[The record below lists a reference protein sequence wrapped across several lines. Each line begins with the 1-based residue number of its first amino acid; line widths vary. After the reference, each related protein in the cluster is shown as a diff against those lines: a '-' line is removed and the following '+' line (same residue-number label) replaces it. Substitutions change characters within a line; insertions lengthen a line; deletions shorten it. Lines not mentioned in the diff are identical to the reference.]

1 MSLLAIIP
9 ARGGSKR
16 ILRKNIKMLAG
27 KPLISWT
34 IDVAKKVKCID
45 EIFVSTDNLEIAN
58 ISESHGIVV
67 PFLRPAKLSKDNSK
81 SIDLVL
87 HALEN
92 FRRYDWVLLLQ
103 PTSPLRSSLD
113 IENIYKLCIESNA
126 SSAVSICEISKNSEW
141 LYKINNDQKLLPFQ
155 NYNEDI
161 FSKKISSNIFT
172 LNGALYLTKTEFLKK
187 HKSFINEDT
196 LGYVMPKE
204 NSVDIDTLDDW
215 KLAEYYLK

>member
-16 ILRKNIKMLAG
+16 ILKKNIKMLAG

-34 IDVAKKVKCID
+34 IDVAKKAKCID
-45 EIFVSTDNLEIAN
+45 EIFVSTDDLEIAN
-58 ISESHGIVV
+58 ISESCGIEV
-67 PFLRPAKLSKDNSK
+67 PFLRPAKFSTDNSM

-87 HALEN
+87 HTLEN
-92 FRRYDWVLLLQ
+92 FRRFDWVLLLQ

-126 SSAVSICEISKNSEW
+126 SSAVSICEISRNTKW
-141 LYKINNDQKLLPFQ
+141 LYQIDDKQKIFPLNN
-155 NYNEDI
+155 YSEDF
-161 FSKKISSNIFT
+161 FSKENASKIFT

-187 HKSFINEDT
+187 NKSFINKDT
-196 LGYVMPKE
+196 LGYVMPREK
-204 NSVDIDTLDDW
+204 SVDIDTLEDW